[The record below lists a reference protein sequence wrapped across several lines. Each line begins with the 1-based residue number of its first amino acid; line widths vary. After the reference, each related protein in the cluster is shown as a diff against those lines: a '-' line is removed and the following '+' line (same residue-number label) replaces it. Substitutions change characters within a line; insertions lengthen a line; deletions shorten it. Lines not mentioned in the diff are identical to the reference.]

1 MSWSSPPAT
10 EEPSSHL
17 QIGGRPLAWS
27 AGALFGLLFVVYL
40 ASVGIRAS
48 RGAGITGDE
57 PFYLLTT
64 QSLIQD
70 GDLDLTN
77 QYATR
82 SYRVFFDHP
91 DGLWRQSVPNHR
103 GELLSPHEPALS
115 VLLVPGFAAGG
126 LLGAQLELVAIAA
139 LTFALAF
146 VLTSRL
152 TGRPAMAWI
161 ATLAVGLSATAF
173 VYSSEVY
180 PELPAGLA
188 LVGALLLLTREESVG
203 TSRAL
208 GVVLALTAMSWFGV
222 KYVLLAA
229 VVAPVLL
236 LRAEARARLASVVA
250 GTVAGVVYVWFHLA
264 VFDGLTPYG
273 LSSAFAGG
281 TEGEILGEHVAV
293 ADRVYRLWGVFI
305 DRRFGIARW
314 APVLLLAVPGLV
326 LAWRARGNSRVV
338 SALVATQLA
347 VATFLAITM
356 MGWWFPGRTMATVLP
371 LLGLPIA
378 MVLARASGAWR
389 VVFGLL
395 AGLTVWITSALALAG
410 HRGEVVIAV
419 DPFGLGA
426 APWRLPAPLFP
437 EYTAWGPDT
446 YLLTAIWLA
455 VGVAA
460 ARWAWRAAA
469 REPATTPWRGCY
481 AGVRPR
487 VSPGIGDGTG

>member
-1 MSWSSPPAT
+1 MSWSSPPPT
-10 EEPSSHL
+10 EEPRSDL
-17 QIGGRPLAWS
+17 LIRGRPLAW
-27 AGALFGLLFVVYL
+27 GAAVLFGLLFVVYL
-40 ASVGIRAS
+40 ASIGIRAS
-48 RGAGITGDE
+48 RGASVTGDE
-57 PFYLLTT
+57 PFYLLTA
-64 QSLIQD
+64 QSLMQD

-77 QYATR
+77 QYAAR
-82 SYRVFFDHP
+82 SYRAFFDHP
-91 DGLWRQSVPNHR
+91 DGLWRQSVPNQR

-126 LLGAQLELVAIAA
+126 LLGPQLELVAIAA
-139 LTFALAF
+139 LTFALSF

-188 LVGALLLLTREESVG
+188 LVTALLLLAREGPVG

-236 LRAEARARLASVVA
+236 LRAEARARLAAVA
-250 GTVAGVVYVWFHLA
+250 AGAVAGVVYVWFHLA

-293 ADRVYRLWGVFI
+293 LDRVYRLWGLFI

-314 APVLLLAVPGLV
+314 APVLLLAVPGLI
-326 LAWRARGNSRVV
+326 LAWRAGGNRRVV
-338 SALVATQLA
+338 AALVATQLA

-371 LLGLPIA
+371 LLALPIA

-389 VVFGLL
+389 AAFALL
-395 AGLTVWITSALALAG
+395 AGLTVWITAALGLAG
-410 HRGEVVIAV
+410 HRDEVVIAV
-419 DPFGLGA
+419 DPFDLGA
-426 APWRLPAPLFP
+426 APWRLSAPLFP
-437 EYTAWGPDT
+437 QYTDWGPDT

-469 REPATTPWRGCY
+469 REPATAPRSVGF
-481 AGVRPR
+481 AGARPQ
-487 VSPGIGDGTG
+487 VSPGLGDRTG